1 MANVSQLA
9 RHMARV
15 MTLRR
20 SLGDNVP
27 SKKLSIRMVTGVWC
41 LMALVLVSGYTGNL
55 IFYLT
60 VPTMMPIVN
69 NFEDVA
75 ARSDPRL
82 ILDAKSYFAERI
94 LVTHLT
100 KSLSGSK
107 Q

>member
-1 MANVSQLA
+1 
-9 RHMARV
+9 
-15 MTLRR
+15 
-20 SLGDNVP
+20 
-27 SKKLSIRMVTGVWC
+27 MVTGVWC

-60 VPTMMPIVN
+60 VPTIMPIVN
-69 NFEDVA
+69 TFEDVA

-100 KSLSGSK
+100 SLLGVACSK
-107 Q
+107 PVYSECRCRYIQNFRRLPPAAS